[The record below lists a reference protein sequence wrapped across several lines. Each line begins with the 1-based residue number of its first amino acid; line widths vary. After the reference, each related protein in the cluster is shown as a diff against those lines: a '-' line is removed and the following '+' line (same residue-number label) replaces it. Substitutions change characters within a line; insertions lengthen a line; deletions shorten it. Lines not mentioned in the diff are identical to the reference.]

1 MKTYKKLKHQIVNYR
16 ANHDG
21 LRFGQDLWNKM
32 NAAGYWESPEAN
44 ALFFIS
50 DEDLAKLYE
59 KEKNG

>member
-1 MKTYKKLKHQIVNYR
+1 MELEQIIKEYKKNNK
-16 ANHDG
+16 D

-32 NAAGYWESPEAN
+32 AEAGYWNSPEAN

-59 KEKNG
+59 

>member
-1 MKTYKKLKHQIVNYR
+1 MNYQKKLRYYVMNYR
-16 ANHDG
+16 QNHNG

-50 DEDLAKLYE
+50 DEDLAKLYDS
-59 KEKNG
+59 KK